1 MLSSFLY
8 KLEKNTTIR
17 AKLLMGFGVVLLG
30 TLIIGCISIYG
41 YQVMGN
47 STSYLYNKSIS
58 GVSEAK
64 GLQTE
69 IINLENELTNLMLA
83 STITD
88 KKLAEQIKADS
99 SAKIA
104 ASIEKIK
111 VTIDAT
117 SSIDIDREEVRATF
131 FELVAVYNNYLLSV
145 EQVLILEKSSPESA
159 AKMYF
164 SNEFQSLTP
173 KIFSLVVEYVRLEL
187 ETAKINYDKSLK
199 VKESVTYVTIS
210 AIVICFILS
219 FYIAL
224 YVRKSI
230 TSPLNKTKKYIND
243 LAESRL
249 NGNIDGIDYVGVTGQ
264 IASSVLVLQQNLRH
278 AIKEISDNS
287 MVISSSSEELAAVS
301 AQLNSYAEESSSQ
314 AHEVANTSASVS
326 QSTQVVASSAEEF
339 SASIREISI
348 NAMEASNVAN
358 KAVQIAS
365 NTNSQMAKLRN
376 SSVEIGA
383 VLGVI
388 SGIAEQTNLLAL
400 NATIEAARAGE
411 LGKGF
416 AVVANEVKELAR
428 STAKATNEIGNSINT
443 IQSDAK
449 SAIESL
455 EEITQ
460 IINKISDI
468 SNVIA
473 AAVEEQAA
481 TVGEISRSIFTSAA
495 GSSAITQN
503 IQGVADS
510 SGKITQGSAEIQS
523 SSVELAR
530 VSSQLRALVSRFEL

>member
-17 AKLLMGFGVVLLG
+17 AKLLMGFGVVLFG

-111 VTIDAT
+111 VTIDTTGA
-117 SSIDIDREEVRATF
+117 DIERAEVRATC

-145 EQVLILEKSSPESA
+145 EQVLILEKSSPETA

>member
-17 AKLLMGFGVVLLG
+17 AKLLMGFGVVLFG
-30 TLIIGCISIYG
+30 MVIIGGISIYG
-41 YQVMGN
+41 YQLMGQ
-47 STSYLYNKSIS
+47 STSYLYNKSIT

-83 STITD
+83 STISD
-88 KKLAEQIKADS
+88 KKLSEQIKADS

-111 VTIDAT
+111 ASMDTT
-117 SSIDIDREEVRATF
+117 STDIDREEVRATF

-164 SNEFQSLTP
+164 GKEFQGLTP
-173 KIFSLVVEYVRLEL
+173 KIFELVKEYVRLEL
-187 ETAKINYDKSLK
+187 ETAKINYEKSYK
-199 VKESVTYVTIS
+199 VKESVTYVTIA
-210 AIVICFILS
+210 AIIICVILS

-224 YVRKSI
+224 FVRKSI
-230 TSPLNKTKKYIND
+230 TAPLNNTKKYIND

-301 AQLNSYAEESSSQ
+301 AQLNSYAEDSSSQ

>member
-17 AKLLMGFGVVLLG
+17 AKLLMGFGVVLFG

-83 STITD
+83 STISD
-88 KKLAEQIKADS
+88 KKLAEQIKVDS
-99 SAKIA
+99 STKIA

-111 VTIDAT
+111 VTIDTTGA
-117 SSIDIDREEVRATF
+117 DIERAEVRATF

-145 EQVLILEKSSPESA
+145 EQVLILEKSSPETA

-164 SNEFQSLTP
+164 SKEFQSLTP

-199 VKESVTYVTIS
+199 VKQSVTYVTIS

-230 TSPLNKTKKYIND
+230 TSPLNNTKKYIND

>member
-1 MLSSFLY
+1 MFSSFFY

-41 YQVMGN
+41 YQVMGQ

-83 STITD
+83 STISD

-99 SAKIA
+99 SSKIA
-104 ASIEKIK
+104 SSIEKIK
-111 VTIDAT
+111 VTIDTTGA
-117 SSIDIDREEVRATF
+117 DIERAEVRATF

-145 EQVLILEKSSPESA
+145 EQVLILEKSSPETA

-164 SNEFQSLTP
+164 SKEFQSLTP

-187 ETAKINYDKSLK
+187 ETAKINYDNSLK
-199 VKESVTYVTIS
+199 VKQSVTYVTIS

-230 TSPLNKTKKYIND
+230 TSPLNNTKKYIND

-314 AHEVANTSASVS
+314 AHAVANTSASVS

-495 GSSAITQN
+495 GSSEITQN

>member
-17 AKLLMGFGVVLLG
+17 AKLLMGFGVVLFG
-30 TLIIGCISIYG
+30 TLIIGSISIYG
-41 YQVMGN
+41 YQIMGQ

-83 STITD
+83 STIAD
-88 KKLAEQIKADS
+88 KKLAEQVKADS
-99 SAKIA
+99 SGKIA

-117 SSIDIDREEVRATF
+117 SADIERAEVRATF
-131 FELVAVYNNYLLSV
+131 FELVAVYNNYLMSV
-145 EQVLILEKSSPESA
+145 EQVLILEKSSPETA

-173 KIFSLVVEYVRLEL
+173 KIFSLVIEYVRLEL
-187 ETAKINYDKSLK
+187 ETAKINYDNSLK
-199 VKESVTYVTIS
+199 VQQSVTYVTIS

-230 TSPLNKTKKYIND
+230 TSPLNNTKKYIND

-314 AHEVANTSASVS
+314 AHAVANTSASVS

>member
-41 YQVMGN
+41 YQVMGQ

-83 STITD
+83 STISD
-88 KKLAEQIKADS
+88 KKLSEQIKS
-99 SAKIA
+99 ESLAKIA
-104 ASIEKIK
+104 TSMEKIK
-111 VTIDAT
+111 ATIDVVGV
-117 SSIDIDREEVRATF
+117 DIERAEVRATF
-131 FELVAVYNNYLLSV
+131 FDFVATYNNYLLSV
-145 EQVLILEKSSPESA
+145 EQVLILEKSSPETA
-159 AKMYF
+159 AKLYF
-164 SNEFQSLTP
+164 SNEFQGLTP
-173 KIFSLVVEYVRLEL
+173 KIFSLVIEYVRLEL
-187 ETAKINYDKSLK
+187 ETAKINYDNSLK
-199 VKESVTYVTIS
+199 VQQSVTYVTI
-210 AIVICFILS
+210 AAVVICFILS

-230 TSPLNKTKKYIND
+230 TSPLNNTKKYIND

-428 STAKATNEIGNSINT
+428 STAKATNEIGNSINN

>member
-17 AKLLMGFGVVLLG
+17 AKLLMGFGVVLFG
-30 TLIIGCISIYG
+30 TLIIGSISIYG
-41 YQVMGN
+41 YQVMGQ

-83 STITD
+83 STISD

-111 VTIDAT
+111 VTIDTTGA
-117 SSIDIDREEVRATF
+117 DIERAEVRATF

-145 EQVLILEKSSPESA
+145 EQVLILEKSSPETA

-164 SNEFQSLTP
+164 SKEFQSLTP

-187 ETAKINYDKSLK
+187 ETAKINYDNSLK
-199 VKESVTYVTIS
+199 VKQSVTYVTIA

-230 TSPLNKTKKYIND
+230 TSPLNNTKKYIND

-314 AHEVANTSASVS
+314 AHAVANTSASVS

-481 TVGEISRSIFTSAA
+481 TVGEISRSIFSSAA

>member
-17 AKLLMGFGVVLLG
+17 AKLLMGFGVVLFG
-30 TLIIGCISIYG
+30 TLIIGSISIYG
-41 YQVMGN
+41 YQIMGQ

-88 KKLAEQIKADS
+88 KKLAEQVKADS
-99 SAKIA
+99 SGKIA

-117 SSIDIDREEVRATF
+117 SADIERAEVRATF
-131 FELVAVYNNYLLSV
+131 FELVAVYNNYLMSV
-145 EQVLILEKSSPESA
+145 EQVLILEKSSPETA

-173 KIFSLVVEYVRLEL
+173 KIFSLVIEYVRLEL
-187 ETAKINYDKSLK
+187 ETAKINYDNSLK
-199 VKESVTYVTIS
+199 VQQSVTYVTIS

-230 TSPLNKTKKYIND
+230 TSPLNNTKKYIND

-314 AHEVANTSASVS
+314 AHAVANTSASVS

-416 AVVANEVKELAR
+416 AVVANEVK
-428 STAKATNEIGNSINT
+428 
-443 IQSDAK
+443 
-449 SAIESL
+449 
-455 EEITQ
+455 
-460 IINKISDI
+460 
-468 SNVIA
+468 
-473 AAVEEQAA
+473 
-481 TVGEISRSIFTSAA
+481 
-495 GSSAITQN
+495 
-503 IQGVADS
+503 
-510 SGKITQGSAEIQS
+510 
-523 SSVELAR
+523 
-530 VSSQLRALVSRFEL
+530 

>member
-41 YQVMGN
+41 YQVMGQ

-83 STITD
+83 STISD
-88 KKLAEQIKADS
+88 KKLSEQIKS
-99 SAKIA
+99 ESLAKIA
-104 ASIEKIK
+104 ASIDKIK
-111 VTIDAT
+111 ATIDVVGV
-117 SSIDIDREEVRATF
+117 DIERAEVRATF
-131 FELVAVYNNYLLSV
+131 FDFVATYNNYLLSV
-145 EQVLILEKSSPESA
+145 EQVLILEKSSPETA
-159 AKMYF
+159 AKLYF

-173 KIFSLVVEYVRLEL
+173 KIFSLVIEYVRLEL
-187 ETAKINYDKSLK
+187 ETAKINYDNALK
-199 VKESVTYVTIS
+199 VQQSITYVTIA

-230 TSPLNKTKKYIND
+230 TSPLNNTKKYIND

>member
-17 AKLLMGFGVVLLG
+17 AKLLMGFGVVLFG

-83 STITD
+83 STISD

-99 SAKIA
+99 SSKIA
-104 ASIEKIK
+104 SSIEKIK
-111 VTIDAT
+111 VTIDTTGA
-117 SSIDIDREEVRATF
+117 DIERAEVRATF

-145 EQVLILEKSSPESA
+145 EQVLILEKSSPETA

-164 SNEFQSLTP
+164 SKEFQSLTP

-187 ETAKINYDKSLK
+187 ETAKINYDNSLK
-199 VKESVTYVTIS
+199 VKQSVTYVTIS

-230 TSPLNKTKKYIND
+230 TSPLNNTKKYIND

>member
-17 AKLLMGFGVVLLG
+17 AKLLMGFGVVLFG

-111 VTIDAT
+111 VTIDTTGA
-117 SSIDIDREEVRATF
+117 DIERAEVRATF

-145 EQVLILEKSSPESA
+145 EQVLILEKSSPETA

-164 SNEFQSLTP
+164 SKEFQSLTP

-187 ETAKINYDKSLK
+187 ETAKINYDNSLK
-199 VKESVTYVTIS
+199 VKQSVTYVTIS

-230 TSPLNKTKKYIND
+230 TSPLNNTKKYIND

>member
-1 MLSSFLY
+1 MLSSFFY
-8 KLEKNTTIR
+8 KLEKNTTIKS
-17 AKLLMGFGVVLLG
+17 KLLMGFGVVLFG
-30 TLIIGCISIYG
+30 MIIIGCISIYG
-41 YQVMGN
+41 YQLMGQ

-69 IINLENELTNLMLA
+69 IVNLENELTNLMLA
-83 STITD
+83 STISD
-88 KKLAEQIKADS
+88 KKLSEQIKGDS
-99 SAKIA
+99 STKIA

-111 VTIDAT
+111 ASIDANGT
-117 SSIDIDREEVRATF
+117 DIDREEVRATF
-131 FELVAVYNNYLLSV
+131 FELVEVYNNYLLSV

-164 SNEFQSLTP
+164 GKEFQGLTP
-173 KIFSLVVEYVRLEL
+173 KIFALVAEYVRLEL
-187 ETAKINYDKSLK
+187 ETAKINYENSYK
-199 VKESVTYVTIS
+199 VKESVTYVTIT
-210 AIVICFILS
+210 AIIICVILS

-230 TSPLNKTKKYIND
+230 TSPLNNTKKYIND

-249 NGNIDGIDYVGVTGQ
+249 NGNIDGVDYVGVTGQ

-314 AHEVANTSASVS
+314 AHAVANTSASVS

-495 GSSAITQN
+495 GSSAITTN

>member
-111 VTIDAT
+111 VTIDTTGA
-117 SSIDIDREEVRATF
+117 DIERAEVRATF

-164 SNEFQSLTP
+164 SKEFQSLTP
-173 KIFSLVVEYVRLEL
+173 KIFSLVIEYVRLEL

>member
-17 AKLLMGFGVVLLG
+17 AKLLMGFGVVLFG

-83 STITD
+83 STISD

-111 VTIDAT
+111 VTIDTTGA
-117 SSIDIDREEVRATF
+117 DIERVEVRATF

-145 EQVLILEKSSPESA
+145 EQVLILEKSSPETA

-164 SNEFQSLTP
+164 SSEFQSLTP

-187 ETAKINYDKSLK
+187 ETAKINYDNSLK
-199 VKESVTYVTIS
+199 VKQSVTYVTIA

-230 TSPLNKTKKYIND
+230 TSPLNNTKKYIND

-314 AHEVANTSASVS
+314 AHAVANTSASVS

-495 GSSAITQN
+495 GSSEITQN

>member
-83 STITD
+83 STISD

-99 SAKIA
+99 SSKIA
-104 ASIEKIK
+104 SSIEKIK
-111 VTIDAT
+111 VTIDTTGA
-117 SSIDIDREEVRATF
+117 DIERAEVRATF

-145 EQVLILEKSSPESA
+145 EQVLILEKSSPETA

-164 SNEFQSLTP
+164 SKEFQSLTP

-230 TSPLNKTKKYIND
+230 TSPLNNTKKYIND

>member
-83 STITD
+83 STISD
-88 KKLAEQIKADS
+88 KKLAEQVKADS
-99 SAKIA
+99 SSKIA
-104 ASIEKIK
+104 SSIEKIK
-111 VTIDAT
+111 VTIDTT
-117 SSIDIDREEVRATF
+117 SADIERAEVRATF
-131 FELVAVYNNYLLSV
+131 FELVAVYNNYLMSV
-145 EQVLILEKSSPESA
+145 EQVLILEKTSPETA

-173 KIFSLVVEYVRLEL
+173 KIFSLVIEYVRLEL
-187 ETAKINYDKSLK
+187 ETAKINYDNSLK
-199 VKESVTYVTIS
+199 VKQSVTYVTIS

-230 TSPLNKTKKYIND
+230 TSPLNNTKKYIND

>member
-17 AKLLMGFGVVLLG
+17 AKLLMGFGVVLFG

-41 YQVMGN
+41 YQVMGQ

-83 STITD
+83 STISD

-111 VTIDAT
+111 VTIDTTGA
-117 SSIDIDREEVRATF
+117 DIERAEVRATF
-131 FELVAVYNNYLLSV
+131 FELVAVYNNYLMSV
-145 EQVLILEKSSPESA
+145 EQVLILEKSSPETA

-164 SNEFQSLTP
+164 SSEFQGLTP

-187 ETAKINYDKSLK
+187 ETAKINYDNSLK
-199 VKESVTYVTIS
+199 VKQSVTYVTIS

-230 TSPLNKTKKYIND
+230 TSPLNNTKKYIND

-314 AHEVANTSASVS
+314 AHAVANTSASVS

>member
-17 AKLLMGFGVVLLG
+17 AKLLMGFGVVLFG

-83 STITD
+83 STISD

-99 SAKIA
+99 SSKIA
-104 ASIEKIK
+104 SSIEKIK
-111 VTIDAT
+111 VTIDTTGA
-117 SSIDIDREEVRATF
+117 DIERAEVRATF

-145 EQVLILEKSSPESA
+145 EQVLILEKSSPETA

-164 SNEFQSLTP
+164 SSEFQSLTP
-173 KIFSLVVEYVRLEL
+173 KIFTLVIEYVRLEL
-187 ETAKINYDKSLK
+187 ETAKINYDNSLK
-199 VKESVTYVTIS
+199 VKQSVTYVTIS

-230 TSPLNKTKKYIND
+230 TSPLNNTKKYIND

-314 AHEVANTSASVS
+314 AHAVANTSASVS

>member
-1 MLSSFLY
+1 MLSSFLNN
-8 KLEKNTTIR
+8 LEKNTTIR
-17 AKLLMGFGVVLLG
+17 SKLLMGFGVVLFG

-41 YQVMGN
+41 YHLMGK
-47 STSYLYNKSIS
+47 STSYLYNKSIT
-58 GVSEAK
+58 GISEAK
-64 GLQTE
+64 GLQAE

-83 STITD
+83 STISD
-88 KKLAEQIKADS
+88 KKLSEQIKSDS
-99 SAKIA
+99 STKIA

-111 VTIDAT
+111 KTIDT
-117 SSIDIDREEVRATF
+117 VGVDIDREEVRATF

-164 SNEFQSLTP
+164 GKEFQGLTP
-173 KIFSLVVEYVRLEL
+173 KIFALVIEYVRLEL
-187 ETAKINYDKSLK
+187 ETAKINYENSYK
-199 VKESVTYVTIS
+199 VKESVTYVTVF
-210 AIVICFILS
+210 AIIIGVILS

-230 TSPLNKTKKYIND
+230 TSPLNNTKKYIND

-264 IASSVLVLQQNLRH
+264 IASSVLVLQQNLRN
-278 AIKEISDNS
+278 AIKEIADNS

-301 AQLNSYAEESSSQ
+301 AQLNTYAEESSSQ

>member
-1 MLSSFLY
+1 MFSSFFY

-41 YQVMGN
+41 YQVMGQ

-83 STITD
+83 STISD

-99 SAKIA
+99 SSKIA
-104 ASIEKIK
+104 SSIEKIK
-111 VTIDAT
+111 VTIDTTGA
-117 SSIDIDREEVRATF
+117 DIERAEVRATF

-145 EQVLILEKSSPESA
+145 EQVLILEKSSPETA

-164 SNEFQSLTP
+164 SKEFQSLTP

-187 ETAKINYDKSLK
+187 ETAKINYDNSLK
-199 VKESVTYVTIS
+199 VKQSVTYVTIS

-230 TSPLNKTKKYIND
+230 TSPLNNTKKYIND

-314 AHEVANTSASVS
+314 AHAVANTSASVS

>member
-17 AKLLMGFGVVLLG
+17 AKLLMGFGVVLFG
-30 TLIIGCISIYG
+30 TLIIGSISIYG

-83 STITD
+83 STIAD
-88 KKLAEQIKADS
+88 KKLAEQVKADS

-111 VTIDAT
+111 VTIDTT
-117 SSIDIDREEVRATF
+117 SADIERVEVRATF
-131 FELVAVYNNYLLSV
+131 FELVAVYNNYLMSV
-145 EQVLILEKSSPESA
+145 EQVLILEKSSPETA

-173 KIFSLVVEYVRLEL
+173 KIFSLVIEYVRLEL
-187 ETAKINYDKSLK
+187 ETAKINYDNSLK
-199 VKESVTYVTIS
+199 VQQSVTYVTIS

-230 TSPLNKTKKYIND
+230 TSPLNNTKKYIND

-481 TVGEISRSIFTSAA
+481 TVGEISRSIFSSAA

>member
-1 MLSSFLY
+1 MLSSFLF

-17 AKLLMGFGVVLLG
+17 AKLLMGFGVVLFG

-41 YQVMGN
+41 YQVMGQ

-83 STITD
+83 STISD

-111 VTIDAT
+111 VTIDTTGA
-117 SSIDIDREEVRATF
+117 DIERAEVRATF

-145 EQVLILEKSSPESA
+145 EQVLILEKSSPETA

-164 SNEFQSLTP
+164 SKEFQSLTP

-187 ETAKINYDKSLK
+187 ETAKINYDNSLK
-199 VKESVTYVTIS
+199 VKQSVTYVTIS

-230 TSPLNKTKKYIND
+230 TSPLNNTKKYIND

-314 AHEVANTSASVS
+314 AHAVANTSASVS

-400 NATIEAARAGE
+400 NATIEAASAGE

>member
-17 AKLLMGFGVVLLG
+17 AKLLMGFGVVLFG

-41 YQVMGN
+41 YQVMGQ

-83 STITD
+83 STISD

-117 SSIDIDREEVRATF
+117 STDIDREEVRATF
-131 FELVAVYNNYLLSV
+131 FELVAVYNNYLMSV
-145 EQVLILEKSSPESA
+145 EQVLILEKSSPETA

-173 KIFSLVVEYVRLEL
+173 KIFTLVIEYVRLEL
-187 ETAKINYDKSLK
+187 ETAKINYDNSLK
-199 VKESVTYVTIS
+199 VKQSVTYVTIS

-230 TSPLNKTKKYIND
+230 TSPLNNTKKYIND

>member
-1 MLSSFLY
+1 
-8 KLEKNTTIR
+8 
-17 AKLLMGFGVVLLG
+17 
-30 TLIIGCISIYG
+30 
-41 YQVMGN
+41 
-47 STSYLYNKSIS
+47 
-58 GVSEAK
+58 
-64 GLQTE
+64 
-69 IINLENELTNLMLA
+69 
-83 STITD
+83 
-88 KKLAEQIKADS
+88 
-99 SAKIA
+99 
-104 ASIEKIK
+104 
-111 VTIDAT
+111 
-117 SSIDIDREEVRATF
+117 
-131 FELVAVYNNYLLSV
+131 
-145 EQVLILEKSSPESA
+145 
-159 AKMYF
+159 
-164 SNEFQSLTP
+164 
-173 KIFSLVVEYVRLEL
+173 
-187 ETAKINYDKSLK
+187 
-199 VKESVTYVTIS
+199 
-210 AIVICFILS
+210 
-219 FYIAL
+219 
-224 YVRKSI
+224 
-230 TSPLNKTKKYIND
+230 
-243 LAESRL
+243 
-249 NGNIDGIDYVGVTGQ
+249 
-264 IASSVLVLQQNLRH
+264 
-278 AIKEISDNS
+278 
-287 MVISSSSEELAAVS
+287 
-301 AQLNSYAEESSSQ
+301 
-314 AHEVANTSASVS
+314 
-326 QSTQVVASSAEEF
+326 VASSAEEF

>member
-17 AKLLMGFGVVLLG
+17 AKLLMGFGVVLFG

-83 STITD
+83 STISD

-111 VTIDAT
+111 VTIDTTGA
-117 SSIDIDREEVRATF
+117 DIERAEVRATF

-145 EQVLILEKSSPESA
+145 EQVLILEKSSPETA

-187 ETAKINYDKSLK
+187 ETAKINYDNSLK
-199 VKESVTYVTIS
+199 VKQSVTYVTIS

-230 TSPLNKTKKYIND
+230 TSPLNNTKKYIND

>member
-17 AKLLMGFGVVLLG
+17 AKLLMGFGVVLFG

-111 VTIDAT
+111 VTIDTTGA
-117 SSIDIDREEVRATF
+117 DIERAEVRATF

-145 EQVLILEKSSPESA
+145 EQVLILEKSSPETA

-230 TSPLNKTKKYIND
+230 TSPLNNTKKYIND

>member
-47 STSYLYNKSIS
+47 STSYLYNKSIT

-111 VTIDAT
+111 VTIDTTGA
-117 SSIDIDREEVRATF
+117 DIEREEVRATF
-131 FELVAVYNNYLLSV
+131 FELVAIYNNYLLSV
-145 EQVLILEKSSPESA
+145 EQVLILEKSSPETA

>member
-1 MLSSFLY
+1 MLSSFFY
-8 KLEKNTTIR
+8 NLEKNTTIKS
-17 AKLLMGFGVVLLG
+17 KLLMGFGVVLFG
-30 TLIIGCISIYG
+30 MLIIGCISIYG
-41 YQVMGN
+41 YQLMGQ
-47 STSYLYNKSIS
+47 STSYLYNKSIG

-64 GLQTE
+64 GFQTE
-69 IINLENELTNLMLA
+69 VINLENELTNLMLA

-88 KKLAEQIKADS
+88 KKLSEQIKSDS

-104 ASIEKIK
+104 VSIEKIK
-111 VTIDAT
+111 A
-117 SSIDIDREEVRATF
+117 SIEIVSANLDRAEVRETF

-164 SNEFQSLTP
+164 GKEFQGLTP
-173 KIFSLVVEYVRLEL
+173 KIFALVTEYVRLEL
-187 ETAKINYDKSLK
+187 ETAKINYENSYK
-199 VKESVTYVTIS
+199 VKQSVTYVTIA
-210 AIVICFILS
+210 AIVICVILS

-230 TSPLNKTKKYIND
+230 TSPLNNTKKYIND

-249 NGNIDGIDYVGVTGQ
+249 NGNIDGVDYVGVTGQ
-264 IASSVLVLQQNLRH
+264 IASSVLVLQQNLRQ

-314 AHEVANTSASVS
+314 AHAVANTSASVS

-495 GSSAITQN
+495 GSTEITQN

>member
-111 VTIDAT
+111 VTIDTTGA
-117 SSIDIDREEVRATF
+117 DIERAEVRATF

-145 EQVLILEKSSPESA
+145 EQVLILEKSSPETA

>member
-17 AKLLMGFGVVLLG
+17 AKLLMGFGVVLFG

-47 STSYLYNKSIS
+47 STSYLYNKSIT

-111 VTIDAT
+111 VTIDTTGA
-117 SSIDIDREEVRATF
+117 DIERAEVRATF

-145 EQVLILEKSSPESA
+145 EQVLILEKSSPETA

>member
-1 MLSSFLY
+1 MLSSFFY

-17 AKLLMGFGVVLLG
+17 AKLLMGFGVVLFG
-30 TLIIGCISIYG
+30 MLIIGCISIYG
-41 YQVMGN
+41 YQLMGQ

-64 GLQTE
+64 ELQTD

-83 STITD
+83 STISD
-88 KKLAEQIKADS
+88 KKLSEQIKADS
-99 SAKIA
+99 LTKIA
-104 ASIEKIK
+104 GSIEKIK
-111 VTIDAT
+111 ASIDTT
-117 SSIDIDREEVRATF
+117 SVDIDREEVRATF
-131 FELVAVYNNYLLSV
+131 FELVAVYNNYLMSV

-164 SNEFQSLTP
+164 GKEFQGLTP
-173 KIFSLVVEYVRLEL
+173 KIFELVTEYVRLEL
-187 ETAKINYDKSLK
+187 ETAKINYDNSLK
-199 VKESVTYVTIS
+199 VKESVTYVTIA
-210 AIVICFILS
+210 AIIICIILS

-230 TSPLNKTKKYIND
+230 TSPLNNTKKYIND

-249 NGNIDGIDYVGVTGQ
+249 NGNIDGVDYVGVTGQ

-314 AHEVANTSASVS
+314 AHAVANTSASVS

>member
-17 AKLLMGFGVVLLG
+17 AKLLMGFGVVLFG

-111 VTIDAT
+111 VTIDTTGA
-117 SSIDIDREEVRATF
+117 DIERAEVRATF

-145 EQVLILEKSSPESA
+145 EQVLILEKSSPETA

>member
-17 AKLLMGFGVVLLG
+17 TKLLMAFGVVLLG
-30 TLIIGCISIYG
+30 TLIIGGISIYG
-41 YQVMGN
+41 YQEMGK
-47 STSYLYNKSIS
+47 STSYLYKKSIS

-83 STITD
+83 STISD
-88 KKLAEQIKADS
+88 KKLSEQIKADS

-104 ASIEKIK
+104 ASIENIK
-111 VTIDAT
+111 GSIDT
-117 SSIDIDREEVRATF
+117 VSTDIDRAEVRETF

-145 EQVLILEKSSPESA
+145 EQVLILEKSSPETA

-164 SNEFQSLTP
+164 GKEFQSLTP
-173 KIFSLVVEYVRLEL
+173 KIFALVKEYVRLEL
-187 ETAKINYDKSLK
+187 ETAKINYENSYK

-210 AIVICFILS
+210 AIVISFILS

-230 TSPLNKTKKYIND
+230 TSPLNNAKKCIND

-249 NGNIDGIDYVGVTGQ
+249 NGNIDGLDYVGVTGQ

-287 MVISSSSEELAAVS
+287 IVISSSSEELAAVS

-314 AHEVANTSASVS
+314 AHAVANTSASVS

-481 TVGEISRSIFTSAA
+481 TVGEISRSIFASAA
-495 GSSAITQN
+495 GSSEISQN

-510 SGKITQGSAEIQS
+510 SGKITQGSAEIQG

>member
-1 MLSSFLY
+1 V
-8 KLEKNTTIR
+8 R
-17 AKLLMGFGVVLLG
+17 R
-30 TLIIGCISIYG
+30 
-41 YQVMGN
+41 
-47 STSYLYNKSIS
+47 
-58 GVSEAK
+58 K

-83 STITD
+83 STISD

-111 VTIDAT
+111 VTIDTTGA
-117 SSIDIDREEVRATF
+117 DIERAEVRATF

-145 EQVLILEKSSPESA
+145 EQVLILEKSSPETA

-164 SNEFQSLTP
+164 SKEFQSLTP

-187 ETAKINYDKSLK
+187 ETAKINYDNSLK
-199 VKESVTYVTIS
+199 VKQSVTYVTIS

-230 TSPLNKTKKYIND
+230 TSPLNNTKKYIND

-455 EEITQ
+455 EEISQ

>member
-17 AKLLMGFGVVLLG
+17 AKLLMGFGVVLFG

-41 YQVMGN
+41 YQVMGQ

-83 STITD
+83 STISD

-111 VTIDAT
+111 VTIDTTGA
-117 SSIDIDREEVRATF
+117 DIERAEVRATF

-145 EQVLILEKSSPESA
+145 EQVLILEKSSPETA

-164 SNEFQSLTP
+164 SKEFQGLTP

-187 ETAKINYDKSLK
+187 ETAKINYDNSLK

-230 TSPLNKTKKYIND
+230 TSPLNNTKKYIND

-314 AHEVANTSASVS
+314 AHAVANTSASVS

>member
-17 AKLLMGFGVVLLG
+17 AKLLMGFGVVLFG

-83 STITD
+83 STISD

-99 SAKIA
+99 SSKIA
-104 ASIEKIK
+104 SSIEKIK
-111 VTIDAT
+111 VTIDTTGA
-117 SSIDIDREEVRATF
+117 DIERAEVRATF

-145 EQVLILEKSSPESA
+145 EQVLILEKSSPETA

-164 SNEFQSLTP
+164 SKEFQSLTP

-199 VKESVTYVTIS
+199 VKQSVTYVTIS

-230 TSPLNKTKKYIND
+230 TSPLNNTKKYIND

>member
-83 STITD
+83 STISD

-111 VTIDAT
+111 VTIDTTGA
-117 SSIDIDREEVRATF
+117 DIERVEVRATF

-145 EQVLILEKSSPESA
+145 EQVLILEKSSPETA

-164 SNEFQSLTP
+164 SKEFQSLTP

-187 ETAKINYDKSLK
+187 ETAKINYDNSLK
-199 VKESVTYVTIS
+199 VKQSVTYVTIS

-230 TSPLNKTKKYIND
+230 TSPLNNTKKYIND

-314 AHEVANTSASVS
+314 AHAVANTSASVS

-495 GSSAITQN
+495 GSSEITQN

>member
-17 AKLLMGFGVVLLG
+17 AKLLMGFGVVLFG

-83 STITD
+83 STISD

-111 VTIDAT
+111 VTIDTTGA
-117 SSIDIDREEVRATF
+117 DIERAEVRATF
-131 FELVAVYNNYLLSV
+131 FELVAVYNNYLMSV
-145 EQVLILEKSSPESA
+145 EQVLILEKSSPETA

-187 ETAKINYDKSLK
+187 ETAKINYENSLK
-199 VKESVTYVTIS
+199 VKQSVTYVTIS

-230 TSPLNKTKKYIND
+230 TSPLNNTKKYIND

-249 NGNIDGIDYVGVTGQ
+249 NGNIDGVDYVGVTGQ

-314 AHEVANTSASVS
+314 AHAVANTSASVS
-326 QSTQVVASSAEEF
+326 QITQVVASSAEEF

-495 GSSAITQN
+495 GSSEITQN